1 MKKLTHLL
9 LIIGI
14 VFIILGS
21 SILLINYSDDDA
33 TKKEQTALSICKTGL
48 EENKT
53 ININEEINNLT
64 INFDF
69 LECVSKS
76 AQEENLYSSND
87 EGLKVLLSTN
97 NINIEQQ
104 SDILFYNYNL
114 DDNYPSY
121 YLFKENL
128 ANTEKTPYIVVYA
141 SKVDDKN
148 NVLVTEYNIVYPID
162 NDNSL
167 VIKIEDRYNIFSLS
181 NIEDIANSIIIESN

>member
-48 EENKT
+48 EGNKT

-87 EGLKVLLSTN
+87 EGLKVLLFTN

-128 ANTEKTPYIVVYA
+128 ANTEKTPYIIVYA

-148 NVLVTEYNIVYPID
+148 NVLVTEYNIVYSID
-162 NDNSL
+162 NDSSL
-167 VIKIEDRYNIFSLS
+167 AVKVEDYYNIFSLY
-181 NIEDIANSIIIESN
+181 NIEKIANSITIKFN

>member
-21 SILLINYSDDDA
+21 SLLVINYSDNNA
-33 TKKEQTALSICKTGL
+33 TKKEQTALSICQTDL
-48 EENKT
+48 EKNKI

-69 LECVSKS
+69 LECVNKNN
-76 AQEENLYSSND
+76 QEESLYTSND

-104 SDILFYNYNL
+104 ADILFYNYNL

>member
-97 NINIEQQ
+97 NINTEQQ
-104 SDILFYNYNL
+104 ADILFYNYNL

>member
-1 MKKLTHLL
+1 MKKLTYLL

-48 EENKT
+48 EGNKT

-104 SDILFYNYNL
+104 ADILFYNYNL

>member
-48 EENKT
+48 EGNKT

-104 SDILFYNYNL
+104 ADILFYNYNL

>member
-48 EENKT
+48 EGNKT

-76 AQEENLYSSND
+76 AQEENLYTSND

>member
-48 EENKT
+48 EGNKT

-104 SDILFYNYNL
+104 ADILFYNYNL

-128 ANTEKTPYIVVYA
+128 ANIEKTPYIVVYA

>member
-21 SILLINYSDDDA
+21 SLLVINYSDNNA
-33 TKKEQTALSICKTGL
+33 TKKEQTALSICKTDL
-48 EENKT
+48 EGNKT

-69 LECVSKS
+69 LECVNKNN
-76 AQEENLYSSND
+76 QEESLYTSND

-104 SDILFYNYNL
+104 ADILFYNYNL

>member
-121 YLFKENL
+121 YLFRENL
-128 ANTEKTPYIVVYA
+128 TNTEKTPYIIVYA

-148 NVLVTEYNIVYPID
+148 NVLVTEYNIVYSID
-162 NDNSL
+162 NDSSL
-167 VIKIEDRYNIFSLS
+167 AVKVEDYYNIFSLY
-181 NIEDIANSIIIESN
+181 NIEKIANSITIKFN

>member
-104 SDILFYNYNL
+104 ADILFYNYNL

>member
-14 VFIILGS
+14 IFIILGS

-76 AQEENLYSSND
+76 AQEENLYTSND

-114 DDNYPSY
+114 NDNYPSY